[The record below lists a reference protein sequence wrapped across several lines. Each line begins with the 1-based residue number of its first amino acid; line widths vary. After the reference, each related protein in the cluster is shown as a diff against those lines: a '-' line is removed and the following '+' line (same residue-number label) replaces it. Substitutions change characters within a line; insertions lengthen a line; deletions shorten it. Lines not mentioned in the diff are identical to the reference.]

1 MNRAAVFLTQGG
13 IQMTQPVH
21 SGAERGVVQRLE
33 TLLRQLLEHLL
44 TVTFMAIFALVVVL
58 VVMRYLFNTTIVG
71 GNEVTVMLFIFTTAL
86 GAAVDVAR
94 GKHIIVDTFVNL
106 LPAATRRWL
115 DVVNLAIVGTLNAFL
130 LNYSIDW
137 IAAVGGSENPVVHI
151 PEGVVQIAMPIGCAL
166 TVLFCVTRIV
176 SLLAEKSA
184 ATQ

>member
-1 MNRAAVFLTQGG
+1 MNHSSAASEGTTPGK
-13 IQMTQPVH
+13 
-21 SGAERGVVQRLE
+21 AQRVE
-33 TLLRQLLEHLL
+33 QAVAGLLERLL
-44 TVTFMAIFALVVVL
+44 TIVFMVIFALVVVL
-58 VVMRYLFNTTIVG
+58 VVLRYVFNTTIVG

-106 LPAATRRWL
+106 LPAGVRHWL
-115 DVVNLAIVGTLNAFL
+115 DVVNLAIIGTLNAFL

-166 TVLFCVTRIV
+166 TILFCATRIV
-176 SLLAEKSA
+176 SLLAEKPA
-184 ATQ
+184 AAEQGQS